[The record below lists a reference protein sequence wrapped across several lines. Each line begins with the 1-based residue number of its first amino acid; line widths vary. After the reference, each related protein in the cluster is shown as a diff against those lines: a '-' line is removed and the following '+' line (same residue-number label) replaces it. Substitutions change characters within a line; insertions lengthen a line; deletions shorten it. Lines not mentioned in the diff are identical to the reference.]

1 MEKLMKKFLRSSI
14 ITSAILIILGLL
26 LIYKSENTIMTI
38 SYVIGGVLIAIGAL
52 ALIRYV
58 KNGESPALRN
68 ELDIVYGIVTVIFG
82 IIIIKNYHAIASIIP
97 AVIGIAIIISSAGK
111 LNYAFQLKADE
122 NRLWKTTMV
131 ISIISTLCGVVLL
144 FNPFEAAL
152 GIMKIIGA
160 FIIVYAILD
169 IISTL
174 AIKSSVT
181 KIRKAM
187 EETITDAE
195 IISEDD
201 NKSRKAKKKSKKR
214 NRNKSTDE
222 Q

>member
-1 MEKLMKKFLRSSI
+1 MEKFMKKFLRSSI

-26 LIYKSENTIMTI
+26 LIYKSENTIMAI

-82 IIIIKNYHAIASIIP
+82 IIIIKNYQAIASIIP

-111 LNYAFQLKADE
+111 LNYAFQLKSDE
-122 NRLWKTTMV
+122 NRLWKTTVV

-160 FIIVYAILD
+160 FIIIYAVLD

-201 NKSRKAKKKSKKR
+201 NKERDTKTKSKKK
-214 NRNKSTDE
+214 NRKKAKDE
-222 Q
+222 K

>member
-1 MEKLMKKFLRSSI
+1 MERFMKKFLRSSI

-38 SYVIGGVLIAIGAL
+38 SYIIGGILIAIGVL

-58 KNGESPALRN
+58 RNGESPALRN

-82 IIIIKNYHAIASIIP
+82 IVIIKNYHAIASIIP

-144 FNPFEAAL
+144 FNPFEAML
-152 GIMKIIGA
+152 GIMKIIGV
-160 FIIVYAILD
+160 FIIIYAILD

-174 AIKSSVT
+174 AIKSSFT
-181 KIRKAM
+181 KIRKVM

-195 IISEDD
+195 IISEDEL
-201 NKSRKAKKKSKKR
+201 STKAKNNKKYKK
-214 NRNKSTDE
+214 NKKE
-222 Q
+222 K